1 MNYSTYVV
9 RIVETPRYIFY
20 NWNSISCLYT
30 EIITTVFS
38 QSNISEIT
46 VFMLAWKLKS
56 NTYNSSSSFP
66 ASVKAKVAKR
76 ISLKLDLGK
85 AFRKLSFKL

>member
-20 NWNSISCLYT
+20 NWNSFSCLYT
-30 EIITTVFS
+30 EMITTEFS

-56 NTYNSSSSFP
+56 NTY
-66 ASVKAKVAKR
+66 
-76 ISLKLDLGK
+76 KLQLLFELPSKCQGK
-85 AFRKLSFKL
+85 SGKKN